1 MACNIKNEAVK
12 AQRNIFK
19 AMVDSASFKKAE
31 GKLNEILTKGVDV
44 NELMAQQ
51 KADGKKNLI
60 SRTTRGTKTD
70 TVPLPLDVI
79 KVEEVK
85 VKKEGTNFF
94 YRLTPNKYD
103 VTVEDEVDVVITDK
117 SYKEIKVT
125 YQIEDTAE
133 KRDLQTDTVKLQ
145 KLANAIRSG
154 DDKGAIKLF
163 EDEVKKVTNAFDG
176 VFSGIHQ
183 IVDKIRTD
191 ANIPLPAS
199 EAVVIVDK
207 EKRHTGSNVINLED
221 PISITRVKAR
231 KANTNFFFNV
241 TQYKFLKE
249 GGSVIATNSYEEY
262 IVEYRGKGSSTSGNN
277 TGKLPSTNAIVSD
290 LTEGLSKINQA
301 VGDVTAQII
310 NEAGKFGKDISG
322 LISAGSSGSIIQDA
336 LAAAQNQPATFTV
349 DKKVRA
355 RNTNAITLPGLSGG
369 ESGVLE
375 VQTRRE
381 DQSFFSNMNKGN
393 IAGWRIETEEE
404 EILYIFEPRAEI
416 KVTYKQEIEPPT
428 NSGVVGISNDPDIP
442 PLDICKDIPAMS
454 VKIVEEIRKDQSTG
468 QTEIVTIKNKE
479 SKPPTRK
486 TPTIKPEAAPN
497 VAESPTIVDAQAAP
511 TANNITGLD
520 ISRVDANSGAIDVYA
535 KTARMTGEYW
545 NKKSKNFLDK
555 LKKAAKDPLFVS
567 FKKKRDDKGLKS
579 SQQFLNEYRGLPD
592 GPTEEEAIAAEYAI
606 QTFVGYKSF
615 SSHLVYYKAA
625 VAASSSEQAGKM
637 TTEKYERIRD
647 DFINYE
653 GLVPADD
660 KNNKSGA
667 DVRFKVTTEED
678 KRFFQS
684 VRNIHKENRKV
695 LRTYAVYAG
704 ELDISQL
711 NA

>member
-1 MACNIKNEAVK
+1 MACNVKNELVT
-12 AQRNIFK
+12 AQRDIFK
-19 AMVDSASFKKAE
+19 AIKESAKFKKAE
-31 GKLNEILTKGVDV
+31 GKLNEIITNGVDV

-51 KADGKKNLI
+51 KTDGKKNLI

-79 KVEEVK
+79 NVEAVK

-94 YRLTPNKYD
+94 YRLTSDKYD

-145 KLANAIRSG
+145 KLADAIKSG

-163 EDEVKKVTNAFDG
+163 EDEVKKVTGAFDG

-221 PISITRVKAR
+221 PVSITRVKAR

-241 TQYKFLKE
+241 SQYKFIKE

-290 LTEGLSKINQA
+290 LTEGLGKVNQA
-301 VGDVTAQII
+301 IGDVTAQI
-310 NEAGKFGKDISG
+310 NNAAGKFSKDISG
-322 LISAGSSGSIIQDA
+322 LISAGSSGSLIQDA
-336 LAAAQNQPATFTV
+336 LSQAQNQPATYTV
-349 DKKVRA
+349 EKTVRGK
-355 RNTNAITLPGLSGG
+355 NTNAIVLESLAGG

-375 VQTRRE
+375 VFTRRE
-381 DQSFFSNMNKGN
+381 DQSFFSQMQKGN
-393 IAGWRIETEEE
+393 VAGWRLEGEE
-404 EILYIFEPRAEI
+404 LYIFEPRAEI
-416 KVTYKQEIEPPT
+416 KCKYTQEVDPPAS
-428 NSGVVGISNDPDIP
+428 SGVPALSNDKDIP
-442 PLDICKDIPAMS
+442 KLDPCKDIPAIS
-454 VKIVEEIRKDQSTG
+454 VKIQEEIRKDQSTG
-468 QTEIVTIKNKE
+468 QTEVVTIKNKE

-497 VAESPTIVDAQAAP
+497 VAESPTIVDAQTAP

-520 ISRVDANSGAIDVYA
+520 ISRNDANLAGIDVYL
-535 KTARMTGEYW
+535 KTSKMTSEYW
-545 NKKSKNFLDK
+545 NYKSKNFVDK
-555 LKKAAKDPLFVS
+555 LKKAVKDPLFVS
-567 FKKKRDDKGLKS
+567 FKKRKKDKGIHS
-579 SQQFLNEYRGLPD
+579 SQKFLNEYRGLPD

-606 QTFVGYKSF
+606 QTFVGLKSF

-625 VAASSSEQAGKM
+625 VAASSFEQAGKM
-637 TTEKYERIRD
+637 TTEKYEGIRD
-647 DFINYE
+647 DFFNYE
-653 GLVPADD
+653 GVVPADD
-660 KNNKSGA
+660 KSNQSGA
-667 DVRFKVTTEED
+667 DIRFKVTTEED

-695 LRTYAVYAG
+695 LRTVAVYKG